1 MTQLLILGNGFD
13 VQAGLKCKYSDFF
26 KNRMEQFGLLTV
38 DGERIDKEALD
49 FLSLSVDPQVGPVLF
64 NSISLGEEKIFK
76 QSSEVNFWELEMAF
90 SESYYEEINWY
101 NVEEHINKVVRNLN
115 NHFREMSSPSN
126 LSNFEAKNNFKT
138 PGPISLAPK
147 SIKKYQEEMTQQ
159 CGGPISNY
167 MIYLAILGKI
177 YDEKSYFKTDVLTIM
192 SQEIRKYETKFDAYL
207 RECAKSPD
215 YQRIAKE
222 NLSKLIQEDNNQ
234 DVSANVL
241 SFNYTH
247 IPSKVISEEGDEISI
262 KVKDNVHGKL
272 GNEIIFGIDHGT
284 IDNDTP
290 LYNFTKTYRKL
301 YENKDSEE
309 SVLSLDIKVIKIYG
323 HSLSNADYAYFQSIF
338 DFLNIYENPINIIVY
353 YTKYKES
360 EAEIRQELSNAVQ
373 KLISRYGQSMDNKEK
388 GKNLLHKLLLE
399 NRLTI
404 KKINLKEASK

>member
-1 MTQLLILGNGFD
+1 
-13 VQAGLKCKYSDFF
+13 
-26 KNRMEQFGLLTV
+26 
-38 DGERIDKEALD
+38 
-49 FLSLSVDPQVGPVLF
+49 
-64 NSISLGEEKIFK
+64 
-76 QSSEVNFWELEMAF
+76 
-90 SESYYEEINWY
+90 
-101 NVEEHINKVVRNLN
+101 
-115 NHFREMSSPSN
+115 
-126 LSNFEAKNNFKT
+126 
-138 PGPISLAPK
+138 
-147 SIKKYQEEMTQQ
+147 
-159 CGGPISNY
+159 

-177 YDEKSYFKTDVLTIM
+177 YNEKSYFKTDVLRIM
-192 SQEIRKYETKFDAYL
+192 SQEIFKYEIKFDAYL
-207 RECAKSPD
+207 RECAKSTD
-215 YQRIAKE
+215 YQRIAEE
-222 NLSKLIQEDNNQ
+222 NLSKLVQEDNNQ
-234 DVSANVL
+234 NVLANVL

-247 IPSKVISEEGDEISI
+247 IPSKVTSEEGDEISI

-309 SVLSLDIKVIKIYG
+309 SVLSIDIKVIKIYG

-353 YTKYKES
+353 YTKYKEN

-404 KKINLKEASK
+404 KKINLKEASKRRRFA